1 MTSIFSRLRIAMLA
15 LLASTLLVVG
25 TAGAASN
32 LYNGVDCS
40 GKAAS
45 STFCS
50 DKGATGNPLT
60 GKDGIILTA
69 TKIIAVIAG
78 VAAVIVIM
86 LAGFRYITS
95 SGDSGE
101 MAKARHTLLYAIA
114 GLVVIALAPTIV
126 GFVLSKIAN

>member
-1 MTSIFSRLRIAMLA
+1 MTSVLFRLKYALLA
-15 LLASTLLVVG
+15 LFASTLLVVG

-45 STFCS
+45 STFCK
-50 DKGATGNPLT
+50 DKGAAGNPLT
-60 GKDGIILTA
+60 GKDGAIMTA

-78 VAAVIVIM
+78 VVAVIVIM

-95 SGDSGE
+95 GGDPGE

-114 GLVVIALAPTIV
+114 GLVVIALAPTII